1 MRDLPTA
8 EKTPTPANGA
18 RGSDCAESDFFIG
31 RAYSIAK
38 IYNIMYS
45 RPRAACGSG
54 FFCAFLQ
61 VFCYIYNFKSVF
73 FAYSTV
79 YAVPP
84 PLCVR
89 CATQTELLSTRC
101 LFFLPYNRCDIFGS
115 IYRLIRQLLDTLVFS
130 AVIFVPKFCLVG
142 AGQNENQ
149 PYLRIFVF
157 QSYHGLRRNGIKTE
171 SPARAEKTV
180 TVRYKPDNGFF
191 KFVRDFVKF
200 LRRQLPVPG
209 ETTGFIF
216 HITNPFNDIMMLI
229 GLVYH
234 IF

>member
-45 RPRAACGSG
+45 RPRALAARGSFVLFYR
-54 FFCAFLQ
+54 FFAIFITLSPCL
-61 VFCYIYNFKSVF
+61 

-89 CATQTELLSTRC
+89 YATQTELLSTRC
-101 LFFLPYNRCDIFGS
+101 LFLFAI
-115 IYRLIRQLLDTLVFS
+115 
-130 AVIFVPKFCLVG
+130 
-142 AGQNENQ
+142 Q
-149 PYLRIFVF
+149 PL
-157 QSYHGLRRNGIKTE
+157 
-171 SPARAEKTV
+171 
-180 TVRYKPDNGFF
+180 
-191 KFVRDFVKF
+191 
-200 LRRQLPVPG
+200 
-209 ETTGFIF
+209 
-216 HITNPFNDIMMLI
+216 
-229 GLVYH
+229 
-234 IF
+234 

>member
-73 FAYSTV
+73 FRVFT
-79 YAVPP
+79 P
-84 PLCVR
+84 PLRVR

-101 LFFLPYNRCDIFGS
+101 LFFLPYNRCNIFRKHKPSYPQTSRYACILCCHLRSG
-115 IYRLIRQLLDTLVFS
+115 ILLGR
-130 AVIFVPKFCLVG
+130 C
-142 AGQNENQ
+142 GQNENQ

-157 QSYHGLRRNGIKTE
+157 QSYNGLCRDGIKTE
-171 SPARAEKTV
+171 SPARSEKIADRSVLFSSVYRGRPCARKYAERRKTV
-180 TVRYKPDNGFF
+180 N
-191 KFVRDFVKF
+191 
-200 LRRQLPVPG
+200 
-209 ETTGFIF
+209 E
-216 HITNPFNDIMMLI
+216 
-229 GLVYH
+229 
-234 IF
+234 

>member
-1 MRDLPTA
+1 
-8 EKTPTPANGA
+8 
-18 RGSDCAESDFFIG
+18 
-31 RAYSIAK
+31 
-38 IYNIMYS
+38 MYS

-73 FAYSTV
+73 FRVFT
-79 YAVPP
+79 P
-84 PLCVR
+84 PLRVR

-101 LFFLPYNRCDIFGS
+101 LFFCHTTVVIFFGS
-115 IYRLIRQLLDTLVFS
+115 IYRLIRKLLDTLVFS

-171 SPARAEKTV
+171 SPARSEKIADRSVLFSSVYRGRPCARKYAERRKTV
-180 TVRYKPDNGFF
+180 N
-191 KFVRDFVKF
+191 
-200 LRRQLPVPG
+200 
-209 ETTGFIF
+209 E
-216 HITNPFNDIMMLI
+216 
-229 GLVYH
+229 
-234 IF
+234 

>member
-1 MRDLPTA
+1 
-8 EKTPTPANGA
+8 
-18 RGSDCAESDFFIG
+18 
-31 RAYSIAK
+31 
-38 IYNIMYS
+38 MYS

-73 FAYSTV
+73 FFAYSTV

-84 PLCVR
+84 PLRVR

-101 LFFLPYNRCDIFGS
+101 LFFCHTTVVIFFGS

-157 QSYHGLRRNGIKTE
+157 QSYNGLCRDGIKTE
-171 SPARAEKTV
+171 CTARSEKSADRSVLFSSVYRGRPCARKYAERRKTV
-180 TVRYKPDNGFF
+180 N
-191 KFVRDFVKF
+191 
-200 LRRQLPVPG
+200 
-209 ETTGFIF
+209 E
-216 HITNPFNDIMMLI
+216 
-229 GLVYH
+229 
-234 IF
+234 

>member
-1 MRDLPTA
+1 
-8 EKTPTPANGA
+8 
-18 RGSDCAESDFFIG
+18 
-31 RAYSIAK
+31 
-38 IYNIMYS
+38 MYS

-73 FAYSTV
+73 FRVFT
-79 YAVPP
+79 P
-84 PLCVR
+84 PLRVR

-101 LFFLPYNRCDIFGS
+101 LFFCHTTVVIFFGS

-149 PYLRIFVF
+149 PYLRIFDF

-171 SPARAEKTV
+171 CTARSEKIADRSVLFSSVYRGRPCARKYAERRKTV
-180 TVRYKPDNGFF
+180 N
-191 KFVRDFVKF
+191 
-200 LRRQLPVPG
+200 
-209 ETTGFIF
+209 E
-216 HITNPFNDIMMLI
+216 
-229 GLVYH
+229 
-234 IF
+234 

>member
-31 RAYSIAK
+31 RVYSIAK

-73 FAYSTV
+73 FCTFNSICRNSAAPRQMCHADGTV
-79 YAVPP
+79 IDKVS
-84 PLCVR
+84 V
-89 CATQTELLSTRC
+89 
-101 LFFLPYNRCDIFGS
+101 FLPYNRCNIFRKHIPSYPQTSRYACILCCHLRSG
-115 IYRLIRQLLDTLVFS
+115 ILLGR
-130 AVIFVPKFCLVG
+130 CR
-142 AGQNENQ
+142 QNENQ

-157 QSYHGLRRNGIKTE
+157 QSYNGLCRDGIKTE
-171 SPARAEKTV
+171 CTARSEKIADRSVLFSSVYRGRPCARKYAERRKTV
-180 TVRYKPDNGFF
+180 N
-191 KFVRDFVKF
+191 
-200 LRRQLPVPG
+200 
-209 ETTGFIF
+209 E
-216 HITNPFNDIMMLI
+216 
-229 GLVYH
+229 
-234 IF
+234 

>member
-115 IYRLIRQLLDTLVFS
+115 IYRLIRKLLDTLVLS
-130 AVIFVPKFCLVG
+130 AVIFVPEFCLVG
-142 AGQNENQ
+142 AGRTRISLIFG
-149 PYLRIFVF
+149 YLSFNLITVCAATVSK
-157 QSYHGLRRNGIKTE
+157 QSVP
-171 SPARAEKTV
+171 PAPKKSLTVPFCFLPFIAGDLALGNMPSGEK
-180 TVRYKPDNGFF
+180 P
-191 KFVRDFVKF
+191 
-200 LRRQLPVPG
+200 
-209 ETTGFIF
+209 
-216 HITNPFNDIMMLI
+216 
-229 GLVYH
+229 
-234 IF
+234 